1 MDSLYGSYGDYGDY
15 NYNYGL
21 HNYSHAYGSDFGTGT
36 ILGVIFGIGITV
48 WIIFIAIAIL
58 QIIATWKIFKKSGY
72 EGWETLIPGHNEF
85 VLFKMV
91 GINPAWV
98 LLEIFFTPS
107 AIVFLFWKNIELAHS
122 FGKSTAFG
130 IGLALLPVVFY
141 PILGFGKAQ
150 YVGPSTYKTNQTQNM
165 SQNQYSNTNSNI
177 AQNQYYRT
185 NPNMEE
191 NQYVNT
197 NQNIEQKQYNKPNQD
212 VEQSQYNNTNSSVEN
227 NQNNNQNQDG

>member
-1 MDSLYGSYGDYGDY
+1 MDSFYGNYGDYG

-36 ILGVIFGIGITV
+36 ILGVLFGIGITV
-48 WIIFIAIAIL
+48 WIICIAIAIL

-107 AIVFLFWKNIELAHS
+107 AIVFLFWFTPSAIVFLFWKNIELAHS

-130 IGLALLPVVFY
+130 IGLALLPVIFY
-141 PILGFGKAQ
+141 PILGFGKDQ
-150 YVGPSTYKTNQTQNM
+150 YVGPSANKTNQNQNVE
-165 SQNQYSNTNSNI
+165 Q
-177 AQNQYYRT
+177 
-185 NPNMEE
+185 NPN
-191 NQYVNT
+191 
-197 NQNIEQKQYNKPNQD
+197 IQK
-212 VEQSQYNNTNSSVEN
+212 
-227 NQNNNQNQDG
+227 

>member
-1 MDSLYGSYGDYGDY
+1 MDSFYGSYGDYGDY

-36 ILGVIFGIGITV
+36 ILGIIFGIGITA
-48 WIIFIAIAIL
+48 WIICIAIAIL

-122 FGKSTAFG
+122 FRRSTAFG
-130 IGLALLPVVFY
+130 IGLSLLPVIFY
-141 PILGFGKAQ
+141 PILGFGKDQ
-150 YVGPSTYKTNQTQNM
+150 YVGPSANKTNQNQNVE
-165 SQNQYSNTNSNI
+165 QNSNVE
-177 AQNQYYRT
+177 Q
-185 NPNMEE
+185 
-191 NQYVNT
+191 
-197 NQNIEQKQYNKPNQD
+197 NQNIQK
-212 VEQSQYNNTNSSVEN
+212 
-227 NQNNNQNQDG
+227 

>member
-15 NYNYGL
+15 GDLGL

-48 WIIFIAIAIL
+48 WIICIAIAIL

-98 LLEIFFTPS
+98 LLEIFCAPS

-122 FGKSTAFG
+122 FRRSTAFG
-130 IGLALLPVVFY
+130 IGLALLPVIFY
-141 PILGFGKAQ
+141 PILGFGKDQ
-150 YVGPSTYKTNQTQNM
+150 YVGPSANKTNQNQNVE
-165 SQNQYSNTNSNI
+165 QNSNVE
-177 AQNQYYRT
+177 Q
-185 NPNMEE
+185 
-191 NQYVNT
+191 
-197 NQNIEQKQYNKPNQD
+197 NQNIQK
-212 VEQSQYNNTNSSVEN
+212 
-227 NQNNNQNQDG
+227 

>member
-1 MDSLYGSYGDYGDY
+1 MDSLYGSYGDYGNY
-15 NYNYGL
+15 NYNYGP

-48 WIIFIAIAIL
+48 WIICIAIAIL

-122 FGKSTAFG
+122 FRRSTAFG
-130 IGLALLPVVFY
+130 IGLALLPVIFY
-141 PILGFGKAQ
+141 PILGFGKDQ
-150 YVGPSTYKTNQTQNM
+150 YVGPSANKTNQNQNVE
-165 SQNQYSNTNSNI
+165 QNSNVE
-177 AQNQYYRT
+177 Q
-185 NPNMEE
+185 
-191 NQYVNT
+191 
-197 NQNIEQKQYNKPNQD
+197 NQNIQK
-212 VEQSQYNNTNSSVEN
+212 
-227 NQNNNQNQDG
+227 

>member
-48 WIIFIAIAIL
+48 WIICIAIAIL

-122 FGKSTAFG
+122 FRRSTAFG
-130 IGLALLPVVFY
+130 IGLSLLPVIFY
-141 PILGFGKAQ
+141 PILGFGKDQ
-150 YVGPSTYKTNQTQNM
+150 YVGPSANKTNQNQNVE
-165 SQNQYSNTNSNI
+165 QNSNVE
-177 AQNQYYRT
+177 Q
-185 NPNMEE
+185 
-191 NQYVNT
+191 
-197 NQNIEQKQYNKPNQD
+197 NQNIQK
-212 VEQSQYNNTNSSVEN
+212 
-227 NQNNNQNQDG
+227 

>member
-15 NYNYGL
+15 GDLGL

-36 ILGVIFGIGITV
+36 ILGVLFGIGITA
-48 WIIFIAIAIL
+48 WIICIAIAIL
-58 QIIATWKIFKKSGY
+58 QIIDTWKIFKKSGY

-122 FGKSTAFG
+122 FRRSTAFG
-130 IGLALLPVVFY
+130 IGLSLLPVIFY
-141 PILGFGKAQ
+141 PILGFGKDQ
-150 YVGPSTYKTNQTQNM
+150 YVGPSANKTNQNQNVE
-165 SQNQYSNTNSNI
+165 QNSNVE
-177 AQNQYYRT
+177 Q
-185 NPNMEE
+185 
-191 NQYVNT
+191 
-197 NQNIEQKQYNKPNQD
+197 NQNIQK
-212 VEQSQYNNTNSSVEN
+212 
-227 NQNNNQNQDG
+227 

>member
-1 MDSLYGSYGDYGDY
+1 MDSLYGSYGDYGNYNY
-15 NYNYGL
+15 NYNYGP
-21 HNYSHAYGSDFGTGT
+21 HDYSHAYGSDFGTGT

-48 WIIFIAIAIL
+48 WIICIAIAIL

-98 LLEIFFTPS
+98 LLEIFCAPS

-130 IGLALLPVVFY
+130 IGLALLPVIFY
-141 PILGFGKAQ
+141 PILGFGKDQ
-150 YVGPSTYKTNQTQNM
+150 YVGPSANKTNQNQNVE
-165 SQNQYSNTNSNI
+165 Q
-177 AQNQYYRT
+177 
-185 NPNMEE
+185 NPN
-191 NQYVNT
+191 
-197 NQNIEQKQYNKPNQD
+197 IQK
-212 VEQSQYNNTNSSVEN
+212 
-227 NQNNNQNQDG
+227 

>member
-1 MDSLYGSYGDYGDY
+1 MDSFYGNYGDYGDY

-36 ILGVIFGIGITV
+36 ILGIIFGIGITA
-48 WIIFIAIAIL
+48 WIICIAIAIL

-122 FGKSTAFG
+122 FAKSTAFG
-130 IGLALLPVVFY
+130 IGLALLPVIFY
-141 PILGFGKAQ
+141 PILGFGKDQ
-150 YVGPSTYKTNQTQNM
+150 YVGPSANKTNQNQNVE
-165 SQNQYSNTNSNI
+165 QNSNVE
-177 AQNQYYRT
+177 Q
-185 NPNMEE
+185 
-191 NQYVNT
+191 
-197 NQNIEQKQYNKPNQD
+197 NQNIQK
-212 VEQSQYNNTNSSVEN
+212 
-227 NQNNNQNQDG
+227 

>member
-1 MDSLYGSYGDYGDY
+1 MDSLYGSYGDYGNYNY
-15 NYNYGL
+15 NYNYGP
-21 HNYSHAYGSDFGTGT
+21 HDYSHAYGSDFGTGT

-48 WIIFIAIAIL
+48 WIICIAIAIL

-122 FGKSTAFG
+122 FRRSTAFG
-130 IGLALLPVVFY
+130 IGLSLLPVIFY
-141 PILGFGKAQ
+141 PILGFGKDQ
-150 YVGPSTYKTNQTQNM
+150 YVGPSANKTNQNQNVE
-165 SQNQYSNTNSNI
+165 QNSNVE
-177 AQNQYYRT
+177 Q
-185 NPNMEE
+185 
-191 NQYVNT
+191 
-197 NQNIEQKQYNKPNQD
+197 NQNIQK
-212 VEQSQYNNTNSSVEN
+212 
-227 NQNNNQNQDG
+227 